1 MLCPVVDQ
9 GTCPNGH
16 AVDLDGGRFCEICGL
31 AATCPNGHPV
41 TTPDAAFCDQC
52 QLPIGAAPAPPGG
65 SGFSRQVVLL
75 AGLGL
80 GLIVAVVV
88 VILVLASGGDD
99 TADPADPDPPAAV
112 ASPTAV
118 VSPTPVASPT
128 TEVQAT
134 VIPPLGSSPDAAVPL
149 V

>member
-1 MLCPVVDQ
+1 MV
-9 GTCPNGH
+9 
-16 AVDLDGGRFCEICGL
+16 
-31 AATCPNGHPV
+31 
-41 TTPDAAFCDQC
+41 PDAAFCDEC
-52 QLPIGAAPAPPGG
+52 RLPLGAAPAPAGG
-65 SGFSRQVVLL
+65 SGFSRQMVLL
-75 AGLGL
+75 AALGL
-80 GLIVAVVV
+80 GVVGAVIV
-88 VILVLASGGDD
+88 VILLLVSGGDD
-99 TADPADPDPPAAV
+99 TADQADPDPPTAVASATAALSPTPV